1 MPPYPTCN
9 LQIHKIQWIQRCTN
23 NLVNCIDHS
32 PRTVQIWRLEQK
44 RRRQQGMS
52 PKGENTKAGIHA
64 VPSSLHS
71 LIEAVIV
78 VYASTS
84 ARHGSCLNTFA
95 QLEIYESVLRG
106 AKKSMRPLGKHL
118 LRWDTIVLDTYQ
130 RKSPKYCTH
139 HCEYSRYRP
148 VGIIAYERIW
158 VNITTTIGIKNSR
171 LLGLGVS

>member
-32 PRTVQIWRLEQK
+32 PRTVQIWRLEQQ

-52 PKGENTKAGIHA
+52 PKGGNTKAGIHA

-95 QLEIYESVLRG
+95 QLEIYESVLWG
-106 AKKSMRPLGKHL
+106 AKKKHASIRQTSIKMRYYCFGHIPEKKSQILHPPLRVFSL
-118 LRWDTIVLDTYQ
+118 PTSWY
-130 RKSPKYCTH
+130 
-139 HCEYSRYRP
+139 HC
-148 VGIIAYERIW
+148 
-158 VNITTTIGIKNSR
+158 
-171 LLGLGVS
+171 L